1 MAAASRTMIPRL
13 TPTPIPTAVAE
24 LEDVFGGGPF
34 VVVGTEEPTRCYGR
48 LMVKGEIIADM
59 CITEGSP
66 CQS

>member
-1 MAAASRTMIPRL
+1 MAAASRAVIPRL

-24 LEDVFGGGPF
+24 LEDVCDGGPF
-34 VVVGTEEPTRCYGR
+34 VDVGTEEPRRCYGR

-66 CQS
+66 CLS